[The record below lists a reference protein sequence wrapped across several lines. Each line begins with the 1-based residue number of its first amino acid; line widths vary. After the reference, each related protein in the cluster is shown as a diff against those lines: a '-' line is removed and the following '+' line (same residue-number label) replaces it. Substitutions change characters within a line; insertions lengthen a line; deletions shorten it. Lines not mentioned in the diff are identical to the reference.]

1 MGAHE
6 DNVRILAAELGRVE
20 QAFGGLTAEQWR
32 TPTKLV
38 PLDEAQPPWT
48 LFELAG
54 HFDISIGLTVMLM
67 AEPQDGQ
74 VGRDRVS
81 FFIFPRSEVAPVVYD
96 YAYTMVQGKTP
107 EQMAGVLAATFA
119 KTLEGARSMA
129 PDTVGPGYYALMRL
143 DEFVASR
150 VVEAVV
156 HGLDLTDALGREP
169 MCTPEGVAVTATILD
184 ELLARR
190 TVPGRPADLVAD
202 DLAWVRAASGR
213 GPAHPDP
220 RLPLIG

>member
-1 MGAHE
+1 MGSYE
-6 DNVRILAAELGRVE
+6 DTVRILEVELGQVE
-20 QAFGGLTAEQWR
+20 QGFRGLAEADWA
-32 TPTKLV
+32 TPTKLR
-38 PLDEAQPPWT
+38 PLDETKPPWT
-48 LFELAG
+48 LFELA
-54 HFDISIGLTVMLM
+54 
-67 AEPQDGQ
+67 GQ

-96 YAYTMVQGKTP
+96 YAYTMVEGKTP
-107 EQMAGVLAATFA
+107 AQMPDVLAATFA
-119 KTLEGARSMA
+119 KTIEGARSLP

-169 MCTPEGVAVTATILD
+169 MATPEGVAMTAAILD
-184 ELLARR
+184 ELLARK
-190 TVPGRPADLVAD
+190 TVAGRPPDLGD
-202 DLAWVRAASGR
+202 DLAE
-213 GPAHPDP
+213 HPDP

>member
-1 MGAHE
+1 MGSYE
-6 DNVRILAAELGRVE
+6 DTVRTLEVELGQVE
-20 QAFGGLTAEQWR
+20 QAFRGLGDAEWA

-38 PLDEAQPPWT
+38 PLDESKPHWT

-96 YAYTMVQGKTP
+96 YAYTMVEGKTP
-107 EQMAGVLAATFA
+107 AQMPDVLGATFA
-119 KTLEGARSMA
+119 KTVEGARSLP

-169 MCTPEGVAVTATILD
+169 MATPDGVALTAAIMD
-184 ELLARR
+184 DLLARK
-190 TVPGRPADLVAD
+190 TVAGRPPDLGD

-213 GPAHPDP
+213 GPEHPDP

>member
-1 MGAHE
+1 MGSYE
-6 DNVRILAAELGRVE
+6 DTVGILEVELGQVE
-20 QAFGGLTAEQWR
+20 QRFRGLSEAEWA
-32 TPTKLV
+32 TPTKLR
-38 PLDEAQPPWT
+38 PLDETKPPWT

-67 AEPQDGQ
+67 AEPQAGQ

-96 YAYTMVQGKTP
+96 YAYTMVEGKTP
-107 EQMAGVLAATFA
+107 AQMPDTLAATFA
-119 KTLEGARSMA
+119 KTVEGARSLA

-156 HGLDLTDALGREP
+156 HGLDLTDALGRDP
-169 MCTPEGVAVTATILD
+169 MATPEGVAVTAAILD
-184 ELLARR
+184 DLLARK
-190 TVPGRPADLVAD
+190 TVPGRPAGLSD
-202 DLAWVRAASGR
+202 DMAWVRAASGR
-213 GPAHPDP
+213 GPEHADP

>member
-1 MGAHE
+1 MGSYE
-6 DNVRILAAELGRVE
+6 DTVGILEVELGQVE
-20 QAFGGLTAEQWR
+20 QAFRGLSEAEWA
-32 TPTKLV
+32 TPTKLR
-38 PLDEAQPPWT
+38 PLDETKPPWT

-67 AEPQDGQ
+67 AEPQAGQ

-96 YAYTMVQGKTP
+96 YAYTMVEGKTP
-107 EQMAGVLAATFA
+107 AQMPDTLAATFA
-119 KTLEGARSMA
+119 KTVEGAWSLA
-129 PDTVGPGYYALMRL
+129 PDTIGPGYYALMRL

-156 HGLDLTDALGREP
+156 HGLDLTDALGRDP
-169 MCTPEGVAVTATILD
+169 MATPEGVAVTAAILD
-184 ELLARR
+184 ELLARK
-190 TVPGRPADLVAD
+190 TVAGRPAGLGD
-202 DLAWVRAASGR
+202 DMAWVRAASGR
-213 GPAHPDP
+213 GPEHPDP

>member
-1 MGAHE
+1 MSSYDDAVDVLERELLGLLDVFDE
-6 DNVRILAAELGRVE
+6 LAADDW
-20 QAFGGLTAEQWR
+20 TK
-32 TPTKLV
+32 PTRLD
-38 PLDEAQPPWT
+38 PLDATLPHWT
-48 LFELAG
+48 VFELAG
-54 HFDISIGLTVMLM
+54 HFDISIGLTRMLI
-67 AEPQDGQ
+67 AEPKDGQ

-107 EQMAGVLAATFA
+107 ADMPGVVRETFT
-119 KTLEGARSMA
+119 KTIEEARA
-129 PDTVGPGYYALMRL
+129 NPPTLVGSGYYALMEL
-143 DEFVASR
+143 GEFVPSR

-156 HGLDLTDALGREP
+156 HGFDLTDALGRETIA
-169 MCTPEGVAVTATILD
+169 TPAGVALTAALLD

-190 TVPGRPADLVAD
+190 TVAGRPADLAD

-213 GPAHPDP
+213 AEHDDP